1 MKQFLF
7 TPLVVALV
15 GAAVFAVSQPVLASV
30 APVWN
35 QGFEDS
41 TAGWQDSSDG
51 WYGTITRVS
60 SGTDGIVASQGDSFA
75 IVEGDS
81 NSGPFSRFD
90 GYRNVWPGEW
100 TAEVD
105 IYLDPTWDAGTGF
118 DYSVASTGTDG
129 NHQRDYIFHV
139 TKDTSNG
146 SLFVAASNNS
156 NFAPREDLE
165 SVDHFVIPQAGWYT
179 FQHVFR
185 NQGGVLAVDLKLLDE
200 EETVLFTKTLSSPL
214 DTISNTGEVGGNR
227 YSWFTFI
234 NVDGLPIDE
243 HQLLMDVADKNDVL
257 LESGVMGKGVQNA
270 PGLQKPFNPK
280 SQAGQHAGKKN

>member
-41 TAGWQDSSDG
+41 TDGWLDSSNG
-51 WYGTITRVS
+51 WYGTITQVP
-60 SGTDGIVASQGDSFA
+60 SGTDGIVASQGDAFA
-75 IVEGDS
+75 IVQGDQD
-81 NSGPFSRFD
+81 SGPFSRFD
-90 GYRNVWPGEW
+90 GYRSAWPGEW
-100 TAEVD
+100 TAELDV
-105 IYLDPTWDAGTGF
+105 YLDPSWDVGTGF
-118 DYSVASTGTDG
+118 DYSVASTGSDG

-139 TKDTSNG
+139 TKDTSTGN
-146 SLFVAASNNS
+146 LFVAASNNT

-165 SVDHFVIPQAGWYT
+165 NINHFVIPQAGWYT
-179 FQHVFR
+179 LQHVFKD
-185 NQGGVLAVDLKLLDE
+185 QSGVLAVDLNLLDDNG
-200 EETVLFTKTLSSPL
+200 TVLFTQTLSSPS
-214 DTISNTGEVGGNR
+214 DTIPAEVGGNR

-243 HQLLMDVADKNDVL
+243 HQLLMDVDDKVDVL
-257 LESGVMGKGVQNA
+257 QKSGVEGKGLENA
-270 PGLQKPFNPK
+270 PGLQKTFNPK